1 MRIKNSLKKL
11 IPAVLC
17 TMAAVCLLDTADAS
31 AYDYTGKTV
40 DNIMLGTSEMKK
52 PDRPDASSYAWHGS
66 YVYLGT
72 YKPGFTDKK
81 RSIRFRVLDPAAS
94 GFRTDNKES
103 LFLDCDSVLFTE
115 CFNPDSST
123 ENANIWKDSRLSR
136 TMNDPEGTLLKVKA
150 PFTDVELSAV
160 TESRQ
165 ASLEVK
171 SEENGGYLPDFVVK
185 HHSYH
190 RKHDNYYDAK
200 YYTVPLNGEK
210 FFCLDASDLFNG
222 DYGYP
227 LTLEPFSEQ
236 AKIRRKTEV
245 GVVGG
250 YGRQYWTRN
259 PYVISERSEDTNHRR
274 AGAVTTVANG
284 APFALVQDSRV
295 NNYLYISP
303 ACNIDME
310 KVLFSSVVN
319 GRKGASDAE
328 YKLTLVDDKMT
339 LYVQSHITRVDD
351 KVIIPYALEGDRSG
365 NATQISV
372 MVLDKEYNA
381 EDKKGIRILDYKSVK
396 EVNNGSIDSGY
407 VNYDLPS
414 SLPEDYYVYL
424 VAEDINDG
432 TLTDYASAPQKV
444 DIPSDDSTAIV
455 MVGGLDRPV
464 AELPLDT
471 TVDFNYAGATGVTS
485 LTADVKWY
493 DSQTP
498 LNPVSGDAVKD
509 HEYKAEIILHGVFQP
524 GVIVYFVGP
533 NGKEDVISNVTGV
546 DSDDSHLITGDD
558 KIIIRTD
565 PYSSR
570 KRRFVTVSGPD
581 ISDIPGVV
589 KGSFYEDDIN
599 VYNSKYG
606 DETKVL
612 NTLSGCNL
620 KLKALREGRTE
631 NPVELPVSWSVSHYD
646 DEGQSIAGYDSSSNA
661 VNVFKWEVGSCD
673 EYDSNDQMLSGT
685 ISIKNMGAKIQRVD
699 LAGFKDPVIGERI
712 VDANDL
718 VVAAE
723 ASDKRTDG
731 EVIEGDTELFW
742 VAGDEEVTYLDEVE
756 PGTIATYN
764 TVYTP
769 IIFLYSREDY
779 EFEDR
784 EWSTKNVSVTL
795 NNKTVSDDNLIISG
809 SLLCVIPGKTKTPK
823 RKILELIQP
832 SRPDRFE
839 KEYTAE
845 TVVSSNELGKTA
857 TLKFEGETEP
867 LTEDV
872 DVIWSLEGATY
883 NDADSA
889 VNSFYWKADETQIK
903 NYDAD
908 LIYTD
913 GYASIL
919 NKEKEEE
926 EKKDPVPEETVSENG
941 TSVSV
946 NVLGDLY
953 EIRWNNTV
961 SGNGKKHVAVGMR
974 QDGTLYKPKNTKGKQ
989 SDIGVRVFKNG
1000 ELVDPSRYRL
1010 ISKNNKRASVSTD
1023 GINAI
1028 RADKLPFFRIKFKGK
1043 EHKAARKSFKDKEFD
1058 FGITPILLTKDKVT
1072 FGDIKQNDYGE
1083 IVFRKVT
1090 YHSDILDKD
1099 VKLKFNSDIHKTDYI
1114 VEADPNNGNISIV
1127 GKNDYYGQVFY
1138 KK

>member
-1 MRIKNSLKKL
+1 MNEKNSLKKL
-11 IPAVLC
+11 IPAALC
-17 TMAAVCLLDTADAS
+17 TMAAVCLLDTADAP

-52 PDRPDASSYAWHGS
+52 PDRPGDSSDAWHGS

-72 YKPGFTDKK
+72 YKPSFTDTK
-81 RSIRFRVLDPAAS
+81 RSIKFRVLDPAAS
-94 GFRTDNKES
+94 GFRTDNKKS
-103 LFLDCDSVLFTE
+103 VFLDCDSVLFTE
-115 CFNPDSST
+115 CFNPDRST

-236 AKIRRKTEV
+236 AKIRKKTEV
-245 GVVGG
+245 GVMGG
-250 YGRQYWTRN
+250 YGRKYWTRN
-259 PYVISERSEDTNHRR
+259 PYVISERSEDTNHGR

-284 APFALVQDSRV
+284 APFALVQDSLV

-328 YKLTLVDDKMT
+328 YKLTLVDDKMK
-339 LYVQSHITRVDD
+339 LYVPSHITRVDD

-381 EDKKGIRILDYKSVK
+381 EDKKGIRILDYKPVK
-396 EVNNGSIDSGY
+396 RINDGSIDSGY

-424 VAEDINDG
+424 VAEDINGG

-464 AELPLDT
+464 AELPLDSE
-471 TVDFNYAGATGVTS
+471 VDFDHAGAAGAAAPTVN
-485 LTADVKWY
+485 VQWY
-493 DSQTP
+493 DSQG
-498 LNPVSGDAVKD
+498 SAVGGNAEKD
-509 HEYKAEIILHGVFQP
+509 KTYRAHIILQGEFQP

-533 NGKEDVISNVTGV
+533 NGKEDVITN
-546 DSDDSHLITGDD
+546 LTGDD
-558 KIIIRTD
+558 TRLTIDIANDTIIIRTD
-565 PYSSR
+565 QYESR

-581 ISDIPGVV
+581 ITDIPGVV
-589 KGSFYEDDIN
+589 NGSFYEDDIN

-606 DETKVL
+606 DQEKVL
-612 NTLSGCNL
+612 NTLGNHNL
-620 KLKALREGRTE
+620 KLKALREGRHE
-631 NPVELPVSWSVSHYD
+631 NPVELPLSWSVSHYD
-646 DEGQSIAGYDSSSNA
+646 DEGQSIAGFDSSSNA

-673 EYDSNDQMLSGT
+673 DYDSNNQMLSGT

-723 ASDKRTDG
+723 ASDTRTSG
-731 EVIEGDTELFW
+731 EVIKGKAELFW

-769 IIFLYSREDY
+769 LIFLYSNDDY

-795 NNKTVSDDNLIISG
+795 NNKTVSDDNLTIAG
-809 SLLCVIPGKTKTPK
+809 NLLCVFPGETKTPK
-823 RKILELIQP
+823 RKILELIRP
-832 SRPDRFE
+832 SRPERFE

-845 TVVSSNELGKTA
+845 NVVSSNELGKTA

-889 VNSFYWKADETQIK
+889 VNTFYWKADETQIK

-926 EKKDPVPEETVSENG
+926 KKDPVPEETVSENR

-953 EIRWNNTV
+953 ELNWNDTV
-961 SGNGKKHVAVGMR
+961 SGNGKKHVAVGMK

-989 SDIGVRVFKNG
+989 SDIGVRVYKNG
-1000 ELVDPSRYRL
+1000 EFIDPSRYRL
-1010 ISKNNKRASVSTD
+1010 ITKNNKRASVSID

-1028 RADKLPFFRIKFKGK
+1028 RADKLPYFMIKFKGK
-1043 EHKAARKSFKDKEFD
+1043 EHKAARKSFKNKEFD

-1083 IVFRKVT
+1083 IAFKKVT

-1099 VKLKFNSDIHKTDYI
+1099 VKLKYNSDIHKTDYI